1 MFCMLCAPRDKCGL
15 CRKERPHYN
24 DVPVYVTDKLREVIH
39 VSCKLCHTIV
49 VASDAHKHYF
59 QDCKRLVRTYPTP
72 GLQLSE
78 QEACIGVVNHGTF
91 SVVSTTWITTTGSIY
106 TGSDTS
112 EPAMLDEGQTDVLAP
127 GLQWILQQLVT
138 TIPWSGRLPHLQ
150 SMVSVLR
157 EAERYKRNDFGLPHE
172 RELQT
177 KVNELTERVKRL
189 ENQRSTLRTEISEL
203 EHNYNITVDQL
214 EASEER
220 CAGLLIDLTET
231 QGMLQDMQNFHL
243 NQTAPTPLVD
253 CVPSTRKRRR
263 TPTTV
268 SSGAVFDGQPP
279 DPHSSSSSPTTSQ

>member
-1 MFCMLCAPRDKCGL
+1 
-15 CRKERPHYN
+15 
-24 DVPVYVTDKLREVIH
+24 
-39 VSCKLCHTIV
+39 
-49 VASDAHKHYF
+49 
-59 QDCKRLVRTYPTP
+59 
-72 GLQLSE
+72 
-78 QEACIGVVNHGTF
+78 
-91 SVVSTTWITTTGSIY
+91 
-106 TGSDTS
+106 
-112 EPAMLDEGQTDVLAP
+112 
-127 GLQWILQQLVT
+127 
-138 TIPWSGRLPHLQ
+138 
-150 SMVSVLR
+150 MVSVLR
-157 EAERYKRNDFGLPHE
+157 EAERYKRNDFGLAHE

-243 NQTAPTPLVD
+243 NQTAPVTLVD
-253 CVPSTRKRRR
+253 SVPSTRKRRR